1 MNDTDANPGVESSY
15 ERARLL
21 IALSWMSK
29 VAGLALVALYF
40 WAGVL
45 FFAVSWGL
53 DASVY
58 PPRPAPD
65 PRDRRLKWAMIGFGA
80 LFAAGWIAH
89 VVKPGADSMN
99 PALVAG
105 LIGLIVCEFSRYL
118 RADVEYLRTRRDETM
133 EPEDIEQPEPQS
145 HSEPEPTGTPVP
157 SAPQQSSAPAPV
169 QGELP
174 L

>member
-1 MNDTDANPGVESSY
+1 MNDTDANPGVETSY

-29 VAGLALVALYF
+29 VAGLALVAFYF
-40 WAGVL
+40 WVGVL
-45 FFAVSWGL
+45 FFAISWGL

-65 PRDRRLKWAMIGFGA
+65 PRDRRLKWAMLGFGV
-80 LFAAGWIAH
+80 LFACGWIAH
-89 VVKPGADSMN
+89 IVKSGAGSLN

-118 RADVEYLRTRRDETM
+118 RADVEYLRNRRNEAVEPDEVSV
-133 EPEDIEQPEPQS
+133 PEPATAA
-145 HSEPEPTGTPVP
+145 EPEPPATPVP
-157 SAPQQSSAPAPV
+157 PPPQQSSAPAPA

>member
-1 MNDTDANPGVESSY
+1 MA
-15 ERARLL
+15 
-21 IALSWMSK
+21 K
-29 VAGLALVALYF
+29 VAGLLLVSFYF

-65 PRDRRLKWAMIGFGA
+65 PRDRRLKWAMLGFGV
-80 LFAAGWIAH
+80 LFAGGWIAH
-89 VVKPGADSMN
+89 VVKSGSGSLN

-105 LIGLIVCEFSRYL
+105 LIGLVVCEFSRYL
-118 RADVEYLRTRRDETM
+118 RADLEYLRARRDETM
-133 EPEDIEQPEPQS
+133 EPEDVEEPEPQS
-145 HSEPEPTGTPVP
+145 ASEPGPPGTSVP
-157 SAPQQSSAPAPV
+157 SVPQQSSSPAPV
-169 QGELP
+169 QSELP